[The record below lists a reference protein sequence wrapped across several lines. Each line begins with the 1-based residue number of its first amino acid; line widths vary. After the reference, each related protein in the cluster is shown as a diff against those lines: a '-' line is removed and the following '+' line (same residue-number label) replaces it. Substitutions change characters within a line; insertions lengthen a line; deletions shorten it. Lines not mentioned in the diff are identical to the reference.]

1 MRICQ
6 VMIGAGFGGAERS
19 FVDTTLA
26 MADRGHAVQAVCH
39 RDFVKR
45 EWLEAHENIRVSPVH
60 VRGAWDLAGAR
71 RMQRAIGEFG
81 PDVLHVHLARAA
93 HLAAPIGRRMGVPVI
108 AKLHNYANLKYYRQ
122 VDAFIGTTEDQRAYL
137 AKNGI
142 AGERV
147 TVIPNFSRMPV
158 IDSLR
163 PQPVA
168 KAVRPVQF
176 ITCGR
181 LHTVK
186 GFDILFKALRQL
198 HDLGHR
204 AQLIIGGSG
213 PEKDSLLKLRDELR
227 LQEDVEFA
235 GWIDDT
241 QRFLDRG
248 DIYVLSSRTESF
260 GISLLEAMARGLPIV
275 STKCQGPSQLLTD
288 SQAWFATPETPR
300 VWRRRCERRLS
311 RPTSEFVAQRSCE
324 ITSQRRMRNRMWRR
338 GSWSSIA
345 IAGRGIPGMRRVI

>member
-19 FVDTTLA
+19 FVDTALA

-81 PDVLHVHLARAA
+81 PDVMHVHLARAA

-158 IDSLR
+158 IDALR

-186 GFDILFKALRQL
+186 GFDILLRALRQL
-198 HDLGHR
+198 HDPV
-204 AQLIIGGSG
+204 I
-213 PEKDSLLKLRDELR
+213 
-227 LQEDVEFA
+227 
-235 GWIDDT
+235 
-241 QRFLDRG
+241 
-248 DIYVLSSRTESF
+248 
-260 GISLLEAMARGLPIV
+260 AR
-275 STKCQGPSQLLTD
+275 S
-288 SQAWFATPETPR
+288 
-300 VWRRRCERRLS
+300 
-311 RPTSEFVAQRSCE
+311 
-324 ITSQRRMRNRMWRR
+324 
-338 GSWSSIA
+338 
-345 IAGRGIPGMRRVI
+345 